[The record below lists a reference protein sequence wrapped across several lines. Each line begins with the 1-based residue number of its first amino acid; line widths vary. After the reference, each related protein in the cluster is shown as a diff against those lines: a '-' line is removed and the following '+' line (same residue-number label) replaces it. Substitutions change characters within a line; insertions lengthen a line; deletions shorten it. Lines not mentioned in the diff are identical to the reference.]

1 MFFSAGFS
9 MFIEPICFR
18 FRDGFWHCVYHIY
31 WCSPRHIYIY
41 TYISILCP
49 HYSKLMLKSQHQLG
63 HHPQHV
69 TRGYT
74 LKRPESEDIVVT
86 RIFRP
91 VGGVKFRQSEE
102 GVVGWEHQGLPGA
115 MQVND
120 GGSPVVTMSPWVSIC
135 FSTEWFN
142 SMFNF
147 DDLGEAGH
155 LHILHL
161 TKPSTIDKT
170 YHIIRSWEKNT
181 KLAL

>member
-1 MFFSAGFS
+1 M
-9 MFIEPICFR
+9 
-18 FRDGFWHCVYHIY
+18 
-31 WCSPRHIYIY
+31 
-41 TYISILCP
+41 
-49 HYSKLMLKSQHQLG
+49 
-63 HHPQHV
+63 
-69 TRGYT
+69 
-74 LKRPESEDIVVT
+74 VT

-115 MQVND
+115 MQVHD

-170 YHIIRSWEKNT
+170 YHIIRSWEKKHET
-181 KLAL
+181 SFVGLALLTASDQDLGFTGFARIKCRVLKHG